1 MIDRLAGRARHVAVA
16 THDFALGREAIKR
29 LKAAGTSCEVE
40 VLLGMP
46 AGPLLAW
53 AKQNGV
59 KVRVYVPYG
68 CGFIANAA
76 GVLRRNPRLM
86 LAIAKAQFDQFAALF
101 SSRG

>member
-1 MIDRLAGRARHVAVA
+1 
-16 THDFALGREAIKR
+16 
-29 LKAAGTSCEVE
+29 VE

-68 CGFIANAA
+68 CGFIPNAV
-76 GVLRRNPRLM
+76 GVLRRNPRLV
-86 LAIAKAQFDQFAALF
+86 LAIARAQFHQFAALF
-101 SSRG
+101 SSRR